1 MGEIATALGLDTGSG
16 GRLCATPPSAVAR
29 QIACGGRRPRR
40 RRSARDRRIH
50 EVPAAETAA
59 SDTSASAGD
68 DALAGGEEIVLERGQ
83 RVAVRIRIE
92 LENLGLSAAA
102 LTQGAEDTRQ
112 VEPLESEG
120 DSIRSDELQ
129 DPAHDSMSVRE
140 PDGAALESIASN
152 ELAGAAEGPIPGD
165 ELPGAVEDP
174 IPSEEMQEPSEE
186 MQEFSIYD
194 TGEDSLRECVEAHV
208 KLLSELAAPIVD
220 AEGADHLRARLAEFT
235 GFLAPQHPQ
244 LLRSLVFRRGGVL
257 DPEDLID
264 RALRVPEEREREVQL
279 ALGEL
284 VAYLEFELLNHPGIE
299 DGASILEGLQGL
311 RSRL

>member
-1 MGEIATALGLDTGSG
+1 
-16 GRLCATPPSAVAR
+16 
-29 QIACGGRRPRR
+29 
-40 RRSARDRRIH
+40 
-50 EVPAAETAA
+50 VPAPETLA
-59 SDTSASAGD
+59 SPASASEGD
-68 DALAGGEEIVLERGQ
+68 DALARGEEIVLEHGQ

-92 LENLGLSAAA
+92 LENLGLSADA
-102 LTQGAEDTRQ
+102 LTQGIEDTRQ
-112 VEPLESEG
+112 VEPQQSEAE
-120 DSIRSDELQ
+120 SIRSEALQ
-129 DPAHDSMSVRE
+129 HPADDSRPIHE
-140 PDGAALESIASN
+140 PDGAA
-152 ELAGAAEGPIPGD
+152 
-165 ELPGAVEDP
+165 EDP
-174 IPSEEMQEPSEE
+174 IPSEELRGAAEDPIWSEELREAAEGPVASEELRGAVDYPNPSEE
-186 MQEFSIYD
+186 VQVFSSHD

-235 GFLAPQHPQ
+235 GFLSPQHPQ

-257 DPEDLID
+257 NPEDLID
-264 RALRVPEEREREVQL
+264 RALRLPDEREREVQL